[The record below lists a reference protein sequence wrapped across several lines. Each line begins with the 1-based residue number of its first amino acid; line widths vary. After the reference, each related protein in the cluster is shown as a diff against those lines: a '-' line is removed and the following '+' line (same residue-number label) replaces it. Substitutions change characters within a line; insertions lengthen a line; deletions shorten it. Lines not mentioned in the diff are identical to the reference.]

1 MRLLL
6 AAIGILTAMGL
17 SSRNRRKKGVSEW
30 EMREENIFNAFLINF
45 LPRQW
50 AKGRKRGAW
59 WVAKDKVATLVN
71 S

>member
-1 MRLLL
+1 M
-6 AAIGILTAMGL
+6 
-17 SSRNRRKKGVSEW
+17 GVSEW